1 MQNVHDSSVLIRL
14 LIQSRQD
21 RGQTFDADGRLGK
34 QDVNRVQDKQLN
46 SASRVL
52 PILAEHG
59 MLKIDHVPVLH
70 NCRILW
76 TICRRCMPV

>member
-46 SASRVL
+46 SASRARASQL
-52 PILAEHG
+52 PDTLDDLPKVYAG
-59 MLKIDHVPVLH
+59 VSSSVPAYD
-70 NCRILW
+70 
-76 TICRRCMPV
+76 